1 MTGRPAHRGIGT
13 HVTPTATVHRV
24 APKGRGAHR
33 SIGSAVRAARD
44 GDEIRIAPGEYV
56 EQLLLDRAVRLL
68 PEDGQEH
75 AVRLLAAAPG
85 RPVLEAAAP
94 GVRVEGLALTGQDPA
109 LPAVLANTGD
119 LELDGCEVSGG
130 RVEAGGDAS
139 LTLTDCRVSGAGLA
153 AVHLNT
159 TGTARL
165 TRVVVEDIEG
175 TGVVIGSRAVT
186 EATELTV
193 RRVTGSGIRVR
204 GTARAVLRECRI
216 SGPGRSGLLVEDE
229 AAVAALDC
237 RVTETAAEGVRVL
250 GSSARP
256 ANAAGPDHRDTREG
270 REGRESADGDVP
282 LARADG
288 GVLLTRCE
296 ILRTGTDGVAV
307 SGTGDVRLLN
317 CRLRDGSGPGVSADG
332 ESRAELVDC
341 QVDRA
346 HGSGLVARG
355 SARLTAEGTSVT
367 GSRANGLLAGDR
379 SEVRV
384 ADGDL
389 TDCSFSAVHACDD
402 SRVTLTACRIAS
414 TPEHGIRATDR
425 AGLTVEGGRITDC
438 GLSGVRIDSAA
449 EARMRGLAVVRGRAG
464 ITTESTGT
472 VVLEECDVTDAERAG
487 VSCGTGTAPVLRD
500 CRISGTGTAGLVIG
514 ERATPSV
521 EGCTVRDAAGSGL
534 VVGPG
539 AEPRVRS
546 VTVARTGKNSLFVGE
561 KARGTFEDCVFAW
574 AGGDGTAFPAL
585 HVSAGGAP
593 VLRGCLVRDTEE
605 DVALEKGPGRCS
617 TTASRGTWGT
627 RPCRPARTGPWRP
640 PEAGRGPAVD
650 RAGDRGTP
658 EDTIE
663 DLLAELDGLAGLD
676 RVKQDVSS
684 LVKLMRMVRR
694 REEMGL
700 APPPLSRHLVFTGNP
715 GTGKTTVARLYGR
728 ILAAVGLLERGHLV
742 EADRSALVGEYVG
755 HTGPKTTR
763 LFQQARGGVLFID
776 EAYSLTQYAG
786 SNDFG
791 QEAIATLL
799 KLMEDHRDDV
809 VVIVAG
815 YLKEM
820 EVFVRSNP
828 GLASRFNRTLLFEDY
843 GSAELVSIV
852 EHQAAQ
858 HQYELAPD
866 AREAL
871 AGRFD
876 AMPRD
881 RGFGNGRTARQL
893 FQAMTERQAYR
904 VAELPDA
911 SESDVMT
918 LKPEDIPR
926 NL

>member
-1 MTGRPAHRGIGT
+1 MTP
-13 HVTPTATVHRV
+13 TVHRV
-24 APKGRGAHR
+24 APKGRGTHR
-33 SIGSAVRAARD
+33 SIASAVRAAHD
-44 GDEIRIAPGEYV
+44 GDEIHIAPGEYV
-56 EQLLLDRAVRLL
+56 EELLLDRAVRLL
-68 PEDGQEH
+68 PEDGPDH
-75 AVRLLAAAPG
+75 AVRLLAASPG
-85 RPVLEAAAP
+85 RPALEVAAP
-94 GVRVEGLALTGQDPA
+94 GVRVEGITLTGQDPSQ
-109 LPAVLANTGD
+109 PVVLVGSGD
-119 LELDGCEVSGG
+119 LELDACGISGG

-139 LTLTDCRVSGAGLA
+139 LTLRDCRVSGAELA

-159 TGTARL
+159 TGSARL

-175 TGVVIGSRAVT
+175 TGVVIGSRAT
-186 EATELTV
+186 AEATELTV
-193 RRVTGSGIRVR
+193 RRVTGSGVRVR
-204 GTARAVLRECRI
+204 GAARAVLRECRI

-229 AAVAALDC
+229 ASVAALDC

-250 GSSARP
+250 GSSRRP
-256 ANAAGPDHRDTREG
+256 EEPASPGSRENRGTQESRDV
-270 REGRESADGDVP
+270 RESRGTQESRDV
-282 LARADG
+282 RENRDSADG
-288 GVLLTRCE
+288 GVLLARCE

-307 SGTGDVRLLN
+307 FGTGDVLLLD

-355 SARLTAEGTSVT
+355 AARLTAEGTSVT

-379 SEVRV
+379 SEVRMT
-384 ADGDL
+384 AGDL
-389 TDCSFSAVHACDD
+389 TECSFSAVHACDD

-414 TPEHGIRATDR
+414 TAEHGIRATDR

-449 EARMRGLAVVRGRAG
+449 EARMRGLSVVRGRAG

-487 VSCGTGTAPVLRD
+487 ISCGTGTAPVLRD
-500 CRISGTGTAGLVIG
+500 CRISGSGTAGLVIG
-514 ERATPSV
+514 ERAAPSV

-534 VVGPG
+534 VVGPQ
-539 AEPRVRS
+539 AEPRVKS

-561 KARGTFEDCVFAW
+561 KARGTFEDCVFAG
-574 AGGDGTAFPAL
+574 AGSDGTAFPAL

-605 DVALEKGPGRCS
+605 DVALEKGARPVFDDCLSRDVKNPSLPTGADQSLAAAGSPGGDPQ
-617 TTASRGTWGT
+617 TTARET
-627 RPCRPARTGPWRP
+627 
-640 PEAGRGPAVD
+640 EAP
-650 RAGDRGTP
+650 P

-755 HTGPKTTR
+755 HTGPKTSR
-763 LFQQARGGVLFID
+763 VFQQARGGVLFID

-871 AGRFD
+871 AARFD
-876 AMPRD
+876 TMPRN

-904 VAELPDA
+904 IAELPDA
-911 SESDVMT
+911 SESEVMT
-918 LKPEDIPR
+918 LKPEDIPQS
-926 NL
+926 L

>member
-1 MTGRPAHRGIGT
+1 M
-13 HVTPTATVHRV
+13 TPTATVHRV
-24 APKGRGAHR
+24 APKGRGTHR
-33 SIGSAVRAARD
+33 SIASAVRAARD

-56 EQLLLDRAVRLL
+56 EQLLLDRAVSLL
-68 PEDGQEH
+68 PEDGPEH
-75 AVRLLAAAPG
+75 AVRVLAASPG
-85 RPVLEAAAP
+85 RPVLEVTAS
-94 GVRVEGLALTGQDPA
+94 GVRIEGIALTGQDPGQ
-109 LPAVLANTGD
+109 PAVLVGAGG
-119 LELDGCEVSGG
+119 LELDACAISGG

-139 LTLTDCRVSGAGLA
+139 LALTDCRVRGAELA
-153 AVHLNT
+153 AVHINT
-159 TGTARL
+159 TGSARL
-165 TRVVVEDIEG
+165 TRVLVEDVEG
-175 TGVVIGSRAVT
+175 TGVVIGSRAAVQ
-186 EATELTV
+186 ATELTV
-193 RRVTGSGIRVR
+193 RRVTGSGVRVR
-204 GTARAVLRECRI
+204 GGAHAVLRDCRI

-237 RVTETAAEGVRVL
+237 RVEETAAEGVRVL
-250 GSSARP
+250 GSSPRP
-256 ANAAGPDHRDTREG
+256 ED
-270 REGRESADGDVP
+270 REST
-282 LARADG
+282 DG
-288 GVLLTRCE
+288 GVLLVRCE
-296 ILRTGTDGVAV
+296 VLRTGTDGVAV
-307 SGTGDVRLLN
+307 SGTGDVLLLN

-332 ESRAELVDC
+332 DSRAELVDC

-346 HGSGLVARG
+346 HGSGLVAQG
-355 SARLTAEGTSVT
+355 TARLTAEGTSVT

-379 SEVRV
+379 SEVRM
-384 ADGDL
+384 ATSDM
-389 TDCSFSAVHACDD
+389 TECSFSAVHACED
-402 SRVTLTACRIAS
+402 SRVTLTSCRIGS
-414 TPEHGIRATDR
+414 TAEHGIRATDR

-438 GLSGVRIDSAA
+438 GLSGVQIDSAA
-449 EARMRGLAVVRGRAG
+449 DARMRGLSVVRGRAG

-472 VVLEECDVTDAERAG
+472 VVLEECDVADAERAG
-487 VSCGTGTAPVLRD
+487 ISCGTGTTPVLRD
-500 CRISGTGTAGLVIG
+500 CRITGTGTAGLVIG
-514 ERATPSV
+514 ERAAPSV

-534 VVGPG
+534 VVGPQ

-561 KARGTFEDCVFAW
+561 KARGTFEDCVFAG
-574 AGGDGTAFPAL
+574 AGSDGAAFPAL
-585 HVSAGGAP
+585 HVAAGAAP

-605 DVALEKGPGRCS
+605 DVALEKGARPVFDDCLSRDVRNPSLPTGADQS
-617 TTASRGTWGT
+617 LAAASGTGTAGSGTTARET
-627 RPCRPARTGPWRP
+627 
-640 PEAGRGPAVD
+640 EAP
-650 RAGDRGTP
+650 P

-715 GTGKTTVARLYGR
+715 GTGKTTIARLYGR

-858 HQYELAPD
+858 HQYELGPAT
-866 AREAL
+866 RESL
-871 AGRFD
+871 TTRFD
-876 AMPRD
+876 TMPRE

-918 LKPEDIPR
+918 LRPEDIPR
-926 NL
+926 TL

>member
-1 MTGRPAHRGIGT
+1 MTA
-13 HVTPTATVHRV
+13 TATVHRV

-33 SIGSAVRAARD
+33 SIASALRAARD

-56 EQLLLDRAVRLL
+56 EHLLLDRAVLLL
-68 PEDGQEH
+68 PEDGPEH
-75 AVRLLAAAPG
+75 AVRVLAASPG
-85 RPVLEAAAP
+85 RPVLEVAAP
-94 GVRVEGLALTGQDPA
+94 GVRVEGIALTGQDPG
-109 LPAVLANTGD
+109 LPAVLAGAGD
-119 LELDGCEVSGG
+119 LELVGCAITGG
-130 RVEAGGDAS
+130 RVEAGADAS
-139 LTLTDCRVSGAGLA
+139 LTLTDCRVSGAELA
-153 AVHLNT
+153 GVHLNT
-159 TGTARL
+159 TGSARL

-175 TGVVIGSRAVT
+175 TGVVIGSRTDA

-193 RRVTGSGIRVR
+193 RRVTGSGVRVR
-204 GTARAVLRECRI
+204 SGARALLRECRI
-216 SGPGRSGLLVEDE
+216 TGPGRSGLLVEDE
-229 AAVAALDC
+229 AAVTALDC
-237 RVTETAAEGVRVL
+237 RVAETAAEGVRVL
-250 GSSARP
+250 GSSPRP
-256 ANAAGPDHRDTREG
+256 EDREQGEG
-270 REGRESADGDVP
+270 REI
-282 LARADG
+282 ADG
-288 GVLLTRCE
+288 GVLLARCE

-307 SGTGDVRLLN
+307 SGTGEVTLLN

-379 SEVRV
+379 SEVRM
-384 ADGDL
+384 AAGDL
-389 TDCSFSAVHACDD
+389 TACSFSAVHACDD
-402 SRVTLTACRIAS
+402 SRVTLTSCRIAS

-449 EARMRGLAVVRGRAG
+449 EARMRGLSVVRGRAG

-472 VVLEECDVTDAERAG
+472 VVLEECDVADAERAG
-487 VSCGTGTAPVLRD
+487 ISCGTATTPVLRD

-514 ERATPSV
+514 ERATPSI

-534 VVGPG
+534 VVGPQ
-539 AEPRVRS
+539 AEPRVKS

-561 KARGTFEDCVFAW
+561 KARGTFEDCVFAG
-574 AGGDGTAFPAL
+574 AGSDGTAFPAL
-585 HVSAGGAP
+585 HVAAGGAP

-605 DVALEKGPGRCS
+605 DVALEKGARPVFDDCLSREVRNPSLPTGAEQALSAAGNPGTDTP
-617 TTASRGTWGT
+617 TTARET
-627 RPCRPARTGPWRP
+627 
-640 PEAGRGPAVD
+640 EAP
-650 RAGDRGTP
+650 P

-763 LFQQARGGVLFID
+763 VFQQARGGVLFID
-776 EAYSLTQYAG
+776 EAYSLTQYSG

-858 HQYELAPD
+858 HQYELTPD

-871 AGRFD
+871 TGRFD
-876 AMPRD
+876 TMPRD

-904 VAELPDA
+904 IAELPEA

-918 LKPEDIPR
+918 LRPQDIPQSV
-926 NL
+926 

>member
-1 MTGRPAHRGIGT
+1 M
-13 HVTPTATVHRV
+13 TPTATVHRV
-24 APKGRGAHR
+24 APKGRGTHR
-33 SIGSAVRAARD
+33 TIASAVRAARD
-44 GDEIRIAPGEYV
+44 GDEIRIAPGAYV
-56 EQLLLDRAVRLL
+56 EQLLLDRAVHLL
-68 PEDGQEH
+68 PEDGPAH
-75 AVRLLAAAPG
+75 TVRLLAASPG

-94 GVRVEGLALTGQDPA
+94 GVRVEGLVLTGQDPA
-109 LPAVLANTGD
+109 QPAVLAVAGA
-119 LELDGCEVSGG
+119 LELDGCEISGG

-139 LTLTDCRVSGAGLA
+139 LTLTDCRVSGTELA

-159 TGTARL
+159 TGSARL
-165 TRVVVEDIEG
+165 TRVVVEDVEG
-175 TGVVIGSRAVT
+175 TGVVIGARAVA
-186 EATELTV
+186 EAAELTV
-193 RRVTGSGIRVR
+193 RRVTGSGVRVR
-204 GTARAVLRECRI
+204 GTARALLRECRI

-229 AAVAALDC
+229 ATVTALDC

-250 GSSARP
+250 GGSPRP
-256 ANAAGPDHRDTREG
+256 ENPGGEG
-270 REGRESADGDVP
+270 DG
-282 LARADG
+282 DG

-307 SGTGDVRLLN
+307 SGTGDVLLRD

-332 ESRAELVDC
+332 ESRVELVDC

-355 SARLTAEGTSVT
+355 TARLTAEGTSVT

-384 ADGDL
+384 ASGDL

-414 TPEHGIRATDR
+414 TAEHGIRATDR
-425 AGLTVEGGRITDC
+425 AGLTVEGGRVTDC

-449 EARMRGLAVVRGRAG
+449 EARMRGLSVVRGRAG

-487 VSCGTGTAPVLRD
+487 ISCGTGTTPVLRD
-500 CRISGTGTAGLVIG
+500 CRISGSGTAGLVIG
-514 ERATPSV
+514 ERAAPSV

-561 KARGTFEDCVFAW
+561 KARGTFEDCVFAG
-574 AGGDGTAFPAL
+574 AGSEGAAFPAL
-585 HVSAGGAP
+585 HMSAGGAP

-605 DVALEKGPGRCS
+605 DVALEKGARPVFDDCLSRDVKNPSLPTGADQSLAAAGTPGADPAS
-617 TTASRGTWGT
+617 T
-627 RPCRPARTGPWRP
+627 ARET
-640 PEAGRGPAVD
+640 EAP
-650 RAGDRGTP
+650 P

-755 HTGPKTTR
+755 HTGPKTSR
-763 LFQQARGGVLFID
+763 VFQQARGGVLFID
-776 EAYSLTQYAG
+776 EAYSLTQYTG

-866 AREAL
+866 ARESLTA
-871 AGRFD
+871 RFD

-904 VAELPDA
+904 IAELPDA
-911 SESDVMT
+911 TESDVMT
-918 LKPEDIPR
+918 LRPEDIPQS
-926 NL
+926 L

>member
-1 MTGRPAHRGIGT
+1 M
-13 HVTPTATVHRV
+13 TPTSTVHRV
-24 APKGRGAHR
+24 APKGRGTHR
-33 SIGSAVRAARD
+33 SIASAVRAARD

-56 EQLLLDRAVRLL
+56 EQLLVDRTVHLL
-68 PEDGQEH
+68 PEDGPQH
-75 AVRLLAAAPG
+75 AVRLLAASPG
-85 RPVLEAAAP
+85 RPVLEVAAP
-94 GVRVEGLALTGQDPA
+94 GVRVEGIALTGQDPG
-109 LPAVLANTGD
+109 LPAVLVGAGD
-119 LELDGCEVSGG
+119 LELDACEISGG

-139 LTLTDCRVSGAGLA
+139 LALTDCRVSGAGLA
-153 AVHLNT
+153 AVHVNT
-159 TGTARL
+159 AGSARL
-165 TRVVVEDIEG
+165 TRVVVEDIQG
-175 TGVVIGSRAVT
+175 TGVVIGSRAAA
-186 EATELTV
+186 EAMELTV
-193 RRVTGSGIRVR
+193 RRVTGSGVRVR
-204 GTARAVLRECRI
+204 GDARAVLRDCRI

-229 AAVAALDC
+229 AALTALDC
-237 RVTETAAEGVRVL
+237 RVEETAAEGIRVL
-250 GSSARP
+250 GSSPRP
-256 ANAAGPDHRDTREG
+256 EDP
-270 REGRESADGDVP
+270 EST
-282 LARADG
+282 DG
-288 GVLLTRCE
+288 GVLLIRCE
-296 ILRTGTDGVAV
+296 VLRTGTDGVAV
-307 SGTGDVRLLN
+307 SGTGDVLLRG

-332 ESRAELVDC
+332 ESRTELVDC

-379 SEVRV
+379 SEVRMT
-384 ADGDL
+384 AGDL
-389 TDCSFSAVHACDD
+389 TACSFSAVHACDD
-402 SRVTLTACRIAS
+402 SRVTLTSCRIAS
-414 TPEHGIRATDR
+414 TAEHGIRATDR

-449 EARMRGLAVVRGRAG
+449 EARMRGLSVLRGRAG

-472 VVLEECDVTDAERAG
+472 VILEECDVTDAERAG
-487 VSCGTGTAPVLRD
+487 ISCGTGTAPVLRD
-500 CRISGTGTAGLVIG
+500 CRISGSGTAGLVIG
-514 ERATPSV
+514 ERATPGV

-539 AEPRVRS
+539 AEPRIRS
-546 VTVARTGKNSLFVGE
+546 VMVARTGKNSLFVGE
-561 KARGTFEDCVFAW
+561 KARGTFEDCVFAG
-574 AGGDGTAFPAL
+574 AGGDGAAYPAL

-605 DVALEKGPGRCS
+605 DVALEKGARPVFDDCLSRDVKNPSLPTGADRSLAAAGSPGTDPQ
-617 TTASRGTWGT
+617 TTARET
-627 RPCRPARTGPWRP
+627 
-640 PEAGRGPAVD
+640 EAP
-650 RAGDRGTP
+650 P

-755 HTGPKTTR
+755 HTGPKTSR
-763 LFQQARGGVLFID
+763 VFQQARGGVLFID

-786 SNDFG
+786 TNDFG

-815 YLKEM
+815 YLEEM
-820 EVFVRSNP
+820 ETFVRSNP

-843 GSAELVSIV
+843 GSAELVGIV

-858 HQYELAPD
+858 HQYELGPE

-871 AGRFD
+871 TARFD

-904 VAELPDA
+904 VAELSDV

-918 LKPEDIPR
+918 LRPEDIPQT
-926 NL
+926 L

>member
-1 MTGRPAHRGIGT
+1 M
-13 HVTPTATVHRV
+13 TPTSAVHRV
-24 APKGRGAHR
+24 APKGRGTHR
-33 SIGSAVRAARD
+33 SIASAVRAARD
-44 GDEIRIAPGEYV
+44 GDEIRIAPGTYV
-56 EQLLLDRAVRLL
+56 EQLLVDRTVHLL
-68 PEDGQEH
+68 PEDGPEL
-75 AVRLLAAAPG
+75 AVRLLAASPG
-85 RPVLEAAAP
+85 RPVLEVAAA
-94 GVRVEGLALTGQDPA
+94 GVLVEGIALTGQDPG
-109 LPAVLANTGD
+109 LPAVLVGAGD
-119 LELDGCEVSGG
+119 LQLDACEISGG
-130 RVEAGGDAS
+130 RVEAGGDSS
-139 LTLTDCRVSGAGLA
+139 LALTDCRVSGAGLA
-153 AVHLNT
+153 GVHVNT
-159 TGTARL
+159 TGSARL
-165 TRVVVEDIEG
+165 TRVVVEDIQG
-175 TGVVIGSRAVT
+175 TGVVIASRAAA

-193 RRVTGSGIRVR
+193 RRVTGSGVRVR
-204 GTARAVLRECRI
+204 GDARAVLRDCRI
-216 SGPGRSGLLVEDE
+216 SGPGRSGLLVED
-229 AAVAALDC
+229 AAALTALDC
-237 RVTETAAEGVRVL
+237 RVEETAAEGVRVL
-250 GSSARP
+250 GSSAR
-256 ANAAGPDHRDTREG
+256 
-270 REGRESADGDVP
+270 ADG
-282 LARADG
+282 RAG

-296 ILRTGTDGVAV
+296 VLRTGTDGVAV
-307 SGTGDVRLLN
+307 SGTGDVLLRN
-317 CRLRDGSGPGVSADG
+317 CRLRDGSGPGASADG
-332 ESRAELVDC
+332 ESRVELVDC

-379 SEVRV
+379 SEVRM
-384 ADGDL
+384 AAGDV
-389 TDCSFSAVHACDD
+389 TECSFSAVHACDD
-402 SRVTLTACRIAS
+402 SRVTLTSCRIAS
-414 TPEHGIRATDR
+414 TAEHGIRVTDR

-438 GLSGVRIDSAA
+438 GLTGVQLDSAA
-449 EARMRGLAVVRGRAG
+449 EARMRGLSVVRGRAG

-487 VSCGTGTAPVLRD
+487 ISCGTGTAPVLRD

-521 EGCTVRDAAGSGL
+521 DGCTVRDAAGSGL

-561 KARGTFEDCVFAW
+561 KARGTFEDCVFAG
-574 AGGDGTAFPAL
+574 AGSDGAAFPAL

-605 DVALEKGPGRCS
+605 DVALEKGARPVFDDCLARDVRNPSLPTGVEQS
-617 TTASRGTWGT
+617 LASAGSPESDPQTTARET
-627 RPCRPARTGPWRP
+627 
-640 PEAGRGPAVD
+640 EAPS
-650 RAGDRGTP
+650 
-658 EDTIE
+658 EDTLE

-676 RVKQDVSS
+676 RVKHDVSS

-755 HTGPKTTR
+755 HTGPKTSR
-763 LFQQARGGVLFID
+763 VFQQARGGVLFID

-820 EVFVRSNP
+820 ETFVRSNP

-858 HQYELAPD
+858 HQYELAPE
-866 AREAL
+866 AREVLTA
-871 AGRFD
+871 RFD

-904 VAELPDA
+904 VAELPDV

-918 LKPEDIPR
+918 LRTQDIPQTP
-926 NL
+926 